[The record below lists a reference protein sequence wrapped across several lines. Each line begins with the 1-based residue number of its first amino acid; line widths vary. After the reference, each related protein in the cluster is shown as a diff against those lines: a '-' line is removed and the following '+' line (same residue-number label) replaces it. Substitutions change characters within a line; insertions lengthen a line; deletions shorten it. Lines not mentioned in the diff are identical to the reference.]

1 MKQAGGLRPSGR
13 FFYFK
18 DREENK
24 MAKIEIGGVEYDLR
38 MSLWASE
45 QIEKEF
51 GDLKNALQKIRH
63 ERKVTMV
70 KWMFRTLANAG
81 KKAKKQ
87 PMDVPEDVLD
97 DCTLGDLDRIAK
109 ALREAMDE
117 TMHAE
122 TVNGNEADDEVADAY
137 AAELEQQEK
146 NGSTGEG

>member
-1 MKQAGGLRPSGR
+1 MLVRKQS
-13 FFYFK
+13 
-18 DREENK
+18 
-24 MAKIEIGGVEYDLR
+24 
-38 MSLWASE
+38 
-45 QIEKEF
+45 
-51 GDLKNALQKIRH
+51 
-63 ERKVTMV
+63 
-70 KWMFRTLANAG
+70 
-81 KKAKKQ
+81 KK
-87 PMDVPEDVLD
+87 DVPEDVLD

>member
-1 MKQAGGLRPSGR
+1 
-13 FFYFK
+13 
-18 DREENK
+18 

-97 DCTLGDLDRIAK
+97 NCTLYDLDRVAK
-109 ALREAMDE
+109 AMNE
-117 TMHAE
+117 TMNESLHAE
-122 TVNGNEADDEVADAY
+122 TVGGNEADDQPEDAL
-137 AAELEQQEK
+137 AAAYDEK
-146 NGSTGEG
+146 NV

>member
-1 MKQAGGLRPSGR
+1 
-13 FFYFK
+13 
-18 DREENK
+18 
-24 MAKIEIGGVEYDLR
+24 MAKITIKGVEYDLR
-38 MSLWASE
+38 MGLWASE
-45 QIEKEF
+45 QIEKKY
-51 GDLKNALQKIRH
+51 GDLQGALRKFKK
-63 ERKVTMV
+63 ERKITMV
-70 KWMFRTLANAG
+70 KEMFQILANAG
-81 KKAKKQ
+81 QKYAKQ

-137 AAELEQQEK
+137 AAELEQQQK